1 MSTATGAPATSAEPA
16 AGGWGLPLGVLIA
29 GMFMSVLDT
38 SIINVAIPELQ
49 NVFRVTADDIE
60 WVATIALLRF
70 RAVGQGLSMMP
81 IMTSGMAAVTPA
93 LVGTASAFNNVAQRV
108 SSALGLA
115 VLTSFM
121 TINQAQMSADRSAL
135 VTSDTPMPSLGPGPD
150 GEAVGTMTAFEQIQ
164 TQVYVTSLDNVMLI
178 VTWSSVV
185 GVVLALF
192 LRSRPSASAGAA
204 SAADAVH

>member
-1 MSTATGAPATSAEPA
+1 
-16 AGGWGLPLGVLIA
+16 
-29 GMFMSVLDT
+29 
-38 SIINVAIPELQ
+38 
-49 NVFRVTADDIE
+49 
-60 WVATIALLRF
+60 
-70 RAVGQGLSMMP
+70 
-81 IMTSGMAAVTPA
+81 
-93 LVGTASAFNNVAQRV
+93 
-108 SSALGLA
+108 
-115 VLTSFM
+115 M

-150 GEAVGTMTAFEQIQ
+150 GETVGTMTAYEQIQ

-192 LRSRPSASAGAA
+192 LGSRPSASAGTA